1 MSIVVIILLVG
12 KRGLF
17 WIVYNN
23 YSMKAVDGCQFI
35 LTDPNGFSS
44 RTNGC
49 RVFANGYADP
59 SNGLMLTANGYMS
72 LANGY
77 TVRSNGLMLTSN
89 GWANASNVLKKT
101 F

>member
-1 MSIVVIILLVG
+1 ML
-12 KRGLF
+12 
-17 WIVYNN
+17 
-23 YSMKAVDGCQFI
+23 
-35 LTDPNGFSS
+35 DPNLKVMGEEGGWSGRERGAPSS
-44 RTNGC
+44 RS
-49 RVFANGYADP
+49 VAKYEV
-59 SNGLMLTANGYMS
+59 

>member
-1 MSIVVIILLVG
+1 MENMFLSFLESKILLWKVNFHIYFPQWQVMS
-12 KRGLF
+12 K
-17 WIVYNN
+17 V
-23 YSMKAVDGCQFI
+23 SVKPC
-35 LTDPNGFSS
+35 
-44 RTNGC
+44 NGC
-49 RVFANGYADP
+49 RVFANGYAGP

>member
-1 MSIVVIILLVG
+1 
-12 KRGLF
+12 
-17 WIVYNN
+17 
-23 YSMKAVDGCQFI
+23 
-35 LTDPNGFSS
+35 
-44 RTNGC
+44 
-49 RVFANGYADP
+49 
-59 SNGLMLTANGYMS
+59 MS